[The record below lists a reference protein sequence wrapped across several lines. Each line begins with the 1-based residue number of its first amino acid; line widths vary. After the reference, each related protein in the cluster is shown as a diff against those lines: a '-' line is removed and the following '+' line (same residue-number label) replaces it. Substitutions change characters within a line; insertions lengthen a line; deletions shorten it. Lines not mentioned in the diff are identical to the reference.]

1 MRKYRTSFLFRLLN
15 FTLELLLLDE
25 TDVELVVTV
34 SVAVGMGEAVTYI
47 DIEQISQIDRY
58 YIDITDIR
66 TNTSTIT

>member
-15 FTLELLLLDE
+15 FTLELLLSDE